1 MKQTSKMVRQLS
13 NYSCQQVVLKSCRS
27 KYSAQETS
35 QKLCKR
41 GLELVKIRLLSTIQ
55 PQRDLLLKRH
65 KHMICKYPFSPKE
78 RFLKEPHRGVPL
90 VWVLSFLYLIYSPKI
105 EFSLGTTRGVSLVW
119 VLSLPYIIP
128 QRRVPLRNDP
138 RGLIGLSALFTLYY
152 SPKQSSL

>member
-55 PQRDLLLKRH
+55 PQIDLLLKRH
-65 KHMICKYPFSPKE
+65 KHMICQYLYSPKE

-90 VWVLSFLYLIYSPKI
+90 VWVLSFLYIINFKFLPPTTQTFRCLIVV
-105 EFSLGTTRGVSLVW
+105 GVVRSVAY
-119 VLSLPYIIP
+119 LPFEIF
-128 QRRVPLRNDP
+128 LC
-138 RGLIGLSALFTLYY
+138 
-152 SPKQSSL
+152 

>member
-41 GLELVKIRLLSTIQ
+41 GRELVKIRLLSTIQ

-65 KHMICKYPFSPKE
+65 KHMICKYPYSPKE

-90 VWVLSFLYLIYSPKI
+90 VWVLSFLYLINFKFLPP
-105 EFSLGTTRGVSLVW
+105 TTQTFRCLIVVGVVRSVAY
-119 VLSLPYIIP
+119 LPFEIF
-128 QRRVPLRNDP
+128 LC
-138 RGLIGLSALFTLYY
+138 
-152 SPKQSSL
+152 

>member
-41 GLELVKIRLLSTIQ
+41 GLELVKTRLLSTIQ

-65 KHMICKYPFSPKE
+65 KHMICKYPYSPKE
-78 RFLKEPHRGVPL
+78 RFLKEPHLGVPFVL
-90 VWVLSFLYLIYSPKI
+90 VLSFIYVIDFKFWPPYDTN
-105 EFSLGTTRGVSLVW
+105 FSMSYCDGCGVGRIFFRNIFASK
-119 VLSLPYIIP
+119 Y
-128 QRRVPLRNDP
+128 RVFFP
-138 RGLIGLSALFTLYY
+138 FF
-152 SPKQSSL
+152 